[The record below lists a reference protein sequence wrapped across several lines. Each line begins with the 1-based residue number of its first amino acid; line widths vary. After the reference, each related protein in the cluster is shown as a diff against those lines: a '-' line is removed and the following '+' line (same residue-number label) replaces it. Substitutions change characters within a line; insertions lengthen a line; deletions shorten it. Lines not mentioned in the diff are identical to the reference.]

1 MANKRANKK
10 PIKKKQYTIDDA
22 IKSLAFGIDAI
33 DNRLKVIENLFDQ
46 YVAFGHNTDEFT
58 KFLKEKFEEMKKND
72 PPADAKSDDKDS
84 QGDNKD

>member
-72 PPADAKSDDKDS
+72 PPADAKSNDKDN

>member
-1 MANKRANKK
+1 MAKKKANKK
-10 PIKKKQYTIDDA
+10 PMKKKQYTIDDA

-58 KFLKEKFEEMKKND
+58 TYLKEKFEEMKKND
-72 PPADAKSDDKDS
+72 PPADAKSDDKS
-84 QGDNKD
+84 SEGDNKD

>member
-1 MANKRANKK
+1 MAKKKANKK

-58 KFLKEKFEEMKKND
+58 TYLKEKFEEMRKND
-72 PPADAKSDDKDS
+72 LPADAKSDDKDS